1 MSEMKLI
8 MERWDNYLDHDAAM
22 LPVSEARTAQSVLD
36 LATAA
41 ETQLKQATD
50 EATRKKLLASIF
62 VGVSLLAA
70 SIYLAPLL
78 AGILPTLGVKASTV
92 GIIARFRE
100 SGVGGF
106 WNALDDDVKEAVVDK
121 LPDYKGKLSDIG
133 SKMIEKLLQMPDT
146 ESAQVDFLQALDLPD
161 NLDDMLNDDVYDAV
175 VERIKSRLAWLASAG
190 QDLDEPSLALASKLL
205 RDQFGLYVQ
214 KQNTKVAGLSE
225 QQ

>member
-50 EATRKKLLASIF
+50 EVTRKKLLASIF
-62 VGVSLLAA
+62 TGVSFLAA
-70 SIYLAPLL
+70 SIYLAPAM
-78 AGILPTLGVKASTV
+78 AGILTGLGIKTTAAGIIERFGKLGVV
-92 GIIARFRE
+92 
-100 SGVGGF
+100 GF
-106 WNALDDDVKEAVVDK
+106 WKALGGPVQEAVVDK

-190 QDLDEPSLALASKLL
+190 KDLDGPSLALASKML

-214 KQNTKVAGLSE
+214 KQDTKVAGLSG